1 MALYDSQREWQ
12 HGQAR
17 GLACYFSRLQIP
29 PTSVHGERD
38 GVLNTCNLGA
48 PHPLPNSVNSPF
60 PTAGASDRKINH
72 LPNLPLS
79 SPSLRPSPQKT
90 EATEALWAWALRGTR
105 GLKTTPQPGTRVFT
119 ASPAHPA
126 VPLQEQHAARLQSP
140 SRSSGAAG
148 CTLAPAFRNLKMY
161 PPISRVWRRLL
172 RA

>member
-1 MALYDSQREWQ
+1 M
-12 HGQAR
+12 
-17 GLACYFSRLQIP
+17 ACYFSRLQIP